1 MSSDRQRPGTAL
13 ERAVASRL
21 AAVGRALLASANSAD
36 SENSPGLS
44 ADTGDGE
51 PRQPVADGGLGPDGE
66 PPDWETEVTAETR
79 ETVGVGD
86 RVSFSKEFADADIER
101 FALATG
107 DTNPL
112 HLEDRYAAD
121 TRFGGRIVH
130 GGLVAGLVSAA
141 LARLPGVVIYLSQ
154 ELEFREPLRPGER
167 VTADCE
173 VVEVLGGDRYRLE
186 TVVSRDGT
194 TIVDGETVV
203 LLDEAPR

>member
-1 MSSDRQRPGTAL
+1 MSTDWRRRGTAL
-13 ERAVASRL
+13 ERAVASRV
-21 AAVGRALLASANSAD
+21 AAVGRALLASASSAD
-36 SENSPGLS
+36 SENSPGVS

-112 HLEDRYAAD
+112 HLEERYAAD
-121 TRFGGRIVH
+121 TRFDGRIVH
-130 GGLVAGLVSAA
+130 GGLVASLVSAA

-154 ELEFREPLRPGER
+154 EFEFREPLRPGER

-194 TIVDGETVV
+194 TILDGEAVV
-203 LLDEAPR
+203 MLDEAPR

>member
-1 MSSDRQRPGTAL
+1 MSTDWRRRGTAL

-21 AAVGRALLASANSAD
+21 VAVGRALLASASSAD
-36 SENSPGLS
+36 SENSPGVS

-79 ETVGVGD
+79 KTVGVGD

-112 HLEDRYAAD
+112 HLEERYAAD

-130 GGLVAGLVSAA
+130 GGLVASLVSAA

-154 ELEFREPLRPGER
+154 EFEFREPLRPGER

-186 TVVSRDGT
+186 TMVSRDGT
-194 TIVDGETVV
+194 TILDGETVV
-203 LLDEAPR
+203 MLDEAPR

>member
-1 MSSDRQRPGTAL
+1 L
-13 ERAVASRL
+13 V
-21 AAVGRALLASANSAD
+21 AVGRALLASASSAD
-36 SENSPGLS
+36 SENSPGVS

-79 ETVGVGD
+79 KTVGVGD

-112 HLEDRYAAD
+112 HLEERYAAD

-130 GGLVAGLVSAA
+130 GGLVASLVSAA

-154 ELEFREPLRPGER
+154 EFEFREPLRPGER

-186 TVVSRDGT
+186 TMVSRDGT
-194 TIVDGETVV
+194 TILDGETVV
-203 LLDEAPR
+203 MLDEAPR